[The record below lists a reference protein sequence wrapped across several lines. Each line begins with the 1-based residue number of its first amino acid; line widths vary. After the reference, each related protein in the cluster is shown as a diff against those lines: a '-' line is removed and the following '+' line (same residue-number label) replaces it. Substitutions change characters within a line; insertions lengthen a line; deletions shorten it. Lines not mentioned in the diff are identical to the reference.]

1 MLGKLIISRCIDIVS
16 FTTPRDTI
24 HHTPYTIYHTSY
36 TIHHIPYTIQL
47 RAINMNPNDPHI
59 WNSLGVLYY
68 AFGQCRE
75 SLGML
80 SRAVYLDPMLPE
92 AWYNVS

>member
-1 MLGKLIISRCIDIVS
+1 MCCVRVNTLLTDE
-16 FTTPRDTI
+16 TTVC
-24 HHTPYTIYHTSY
+24 YLCLS
-36 TIHHIPYTIQL
+36 
-47 RAINMNPNDPHI
+47 RAINLNPNDPHI

-92 AWYNVS
+92 AWYNVRASSVTYCLHVA